1 MKNYFSDLPEEKR
14 IQQFFSEAFVINKP
28 KGRVSGNGFWLH
40 NHGDD
45 AYLALFSCVGEGHL
59 AHMMIR
65 IYKDALKK
73 MVDSYSIDYT
83 GSILQFLHKEVKA
96 RFKDK
101 TNILLNTNADVGII
115 KLNMSSKAMEF
126 AGANMNLIQVT
137 HSDVRFINGDEHQVG
152 EKAEQVL
159 AYSSIKLE
167 ETKESD
173 FYLCSSGVFNLIGG
187 PSFKRLSVKEMGE
200 FLKEKF
206 SSPMHKKKALLEEF
220 LIDWTGASQQN
231 DDIMVLG
238 FGA

>member
-1 MKNYFSDLPEEKR
+1 MAQDNKFNRKSDKSNWLLNLDKIQDSTMKNYFSDLPEEKR

-83 GSILQFLHKEVKA
+83 G
-96 RFKDK
+96 
-101 TNILLNTNADVGII
+101 
-115 KLNMSSKAMEF
+115 
-126 AGANMNLIQVT
+126 GANMNLIQVT